1 MRRPERVADMLREEI
16 MQIVGYELEDPRVQ
30 AVTVTDVRL
39 SDNLRDASV
48 YVLVE
53 GSEDEIIAAL
63 SALRH
68 AAPYVRK
75 QVGFAL
81 QLRHTPE
88 IHFIRDTVEE
98 RGACVDKLLQGIE
111 RELETKV
118 GEFPEE
124 ERMSNE

>member
-1 MRRPERVADMLREEI
+1 MLREEI
-16 MQIVGYELEDPRVQ
+16 SEIVGYELEDPRVQ

-39 SDNLRDASV
+39 SENLRDASV

-53 GSEDEIIAAL
+53 GSEEEIQTAL
-63 SALRH
+63 EALRH

-81 QLRHTPE
+81 NLRHTPE
-88 IHFIRDTVEE
+88 LHFIRDMVEE
-98 RGACVDKLLQGIE
+98 KGARVDKLLEEIE
-111 RELETKV
+111 RELENQNKA

-124 ERMSNE
+124 RMNDERGTMSDE

>member
-1 MRRPERVADMLREEI
+1 MRRPERVAEMLREEI
-16 MQIVGYELEDPRVQ
+16 SEIVGYELEDPRVQ

-39 SDNLRDASV
+39 SENLRDASV

-53 GSEDEIIAAL
+53 GSEEEIRSAL
-63 SALRH
+63 EALRH

-81 QLRHTPE
+81 NLRHTPE
-88 IHFIRDTVEE
+88 LHFIRDTVEE
-98 RGACVDKLLQGIE
+98 KGARVDKLLEEIE
-111 RELETKV
+111 RELENQNKA

-124 ERMSNE
+124 RNE

>member
-1 MRRPERVADMLREEI
+1 MRRPERIADMLREEI

-39 SDNLRDASV
+39 SENLRDASV

-53 GSEDEIIAAL
+53 GAEEEIQAAL

-81 QLRHTPE
+81 SLRHTPE
-88 IHFIRDTVEE
+88 LHFIRDTVEE
-98 RGACVDKLLQGIE
+98 RGARVDKLLL
-111 RELETKV
+111 ELNQEPENQNKA

-124 ERMSNE
+124 ERTG